1 MKKRI
6 AMLLAVVMVLS
17 VLCGCGGGKAWSGKH
32 EVEIV
37 VENYGAFTLEVDAD
51 AAPETASNFLNL
63 VKKGFYDGLTV
74 YRAISGFAIYAGDP
88 NGNGTGTS
96 GKYIYGEFISNG
108 FNNTLSHVR
117 GAVGMAR
124 GTLRDSASCQFFILQ
139 NDATYLD
146 GDFAIFGK
154 VVAGM
159 DVVDSIG
166 NGVQVI
172 GSDGYIAESNQP
184 AIKSAKVIY

>member
-1 MKKRI
+1 MKRR
-6 AMLLAVVMVLS
+6 LALILALVMALS
-17 VLCGCGGGKAWSGKH
+17 IFCGCGGGKTWTGKH

-37 VENYGAFTLEVDAD
+37 VEEYGAFTLEIDAD

-88 NGNGTGTS
+88 NKNGTGTS
-96 GKYIYGEFISNG
+96 GNYIYGEFISNG
-108 FNNTLSHVR
+108 FNNTLSNVR

-124 GTLRDSASCQFFILQ
+124 GTLRDSASCQFYVLQ

-159 DVVDSIG
+159 AIVDNIG
-166 NGVQVI
+166 YGVQVI
-172 GSDGYIAESNQP
+172 SSDGYIAESNQP
-184 AIKSAKVIY
+184 VIKSAKVIY

>member
-1 MKKRI
+1 MKRR
-6 AMLLAVVMVLS
+6 LALILALVMALS
-17 VLCGCGGGKAWSGKH
+17 IFCGCGGGKAWTGKH

-37 VENYGAFTLEVDAD
+37 VEEYGAFTLEIDAD

-88 NGNGTGTS
+88 NKNGTGTS
-96 GKYIYGEFISNG
+96 GNYIYGEFISNG
-108 FNNTLSHVR
+108 FNNTLSNVR

-124 GTLRDSASCQFFILQ
+124 GTLRDSASCQFYVLQ

-159 DVVDSIG
+159 DIVDNIG
-166 NGVQVI
+166 YGVQVI
-172 GSDGYIAESNQP
+172 SSDGYIAESNQP
-184 AIKSAKVIY
+184 VIKSAKVIY